1 MIKGSFNKSWYT
13 HRIACDLL
21 LKIMLAKIY
30 IIDRRNIPKKQK
42 IHQKSRRDMEWS
54 WLCWNIY
61 VDRYTKYEFCFL
73 LSLFFILQ
81 ISTWTCLFY
90 NKKKSV
96 KFVTHIWEVGN
107 SSPWLFRVRQDF
119 FNFGWNFAAL
129 KTETK
134 SFADCFLKTVPLGV
148 AEGSQCCA
156 EVQEGNLNQKSLP
169 CPPHPNLVP
178 KHATCWVSNKN
189 NREVHTI
196 TQLME
201 DILSALPQ
209 DSPCWKCGAWGITYG
224 AYLVHMVH
232 MKLPELEVDKT
243 WIWSSTS
250 SLGEEGNTP
259 RSMK

>member
-1 MIKGSFNKSWYT
+1 MIHSQDSMWSPIKNYVGK
-13 HRIACDLL
+13 DLHNWQE
-21 LKIMLAKIY
+21 KYSKKAE
-30 IIDRRNIPKKQK
+30 DTPKKQK
-42 IHQKSRRDMEWS
+42 RYGMILIMLKY
-54 WLCWNIY
+54 LC
-61 VDRYTKYEFCFL
+61 RYDTQNTSFVFFCPF
-73 LSLFFILQ
+73 SLFYRFLHEHV
-81 ISTWTCLFY
+81 CFY